1 MHIFKTSS
9 VAIAFKEKIPNTY
22 DVVLDR
28 VMMKFLVAGVEE
40 ETKSQRVDR

>member
-1 MHIFKTSS
+1 MKRAYFKTSS

-28 VMMKFLVAGVEE
+28 VMMNGKVGYVVAWR
-40 ETKSQRVDR
+40 S